1 MFGRGNSGERA
12 LKRVFAGRRS
22 GDRGIFAPPGRS
34 GLKHQTRTK
43 HHRPPPREIQS
54 EIILFQRQNIK
65 FWGDEILRMECLYC
79 PFFHHENQVLEH
91 IKSEHGE
98 RKYLQAR
105 VLKNNLLGPIE
116 NRTIFFPK
124 FIHFKSYSC
133 SRKPSVFFYYLSFH
147 NVKSI
152 LERLKIKNN
161 YFRIFFTCY
170 RYWLSGMKTCVMWK
184 YFIFMNLENFST

>member
-116 NRTIFFPK
+116 NRTIFFQNS
-124 FIHFKSYSC
+124 FILKVTLVHESLPF
-133 SRKPSVFFYYLSFH
+133 SF
-147 NVKSI
+147 I
-152 LERLKIKNN
+152 ICR
-161 YFRIFFTCY
+161 FRM
-170 RYWLSGMKTCVMWK
+170 S
-184 YFIFMNLENFST
+184 NQS